1 MLKKNILKKNVI
13 YSQCLSIQDVRKK
26 DDMCSHLAKQGWYGR
41 GCLKILDGFL
51 QKPMN
56 LMCDPTF
63 GSTPVMTRTGHQ
75 PLGSEPSIATMT
87 TRTIRRSQVRRCR
100 QGSGRKAREIDE
112 ILDFLF
118 DKGKFQQTNWCGK
131 YLKIQIYLPICDIF
145 FIYNLPYVSQQVQQV
160 HRINF
165 SSHRGAITKGED
177 LAKELRWLKNWWME
191 NTVQT

>member
-1 MLKKNILKKNVI
+1 MGYVIVPWSVLLYTGTKKKDVKKLFKKKHVI
-13 YSQCLSIQDVRKK
+13 YSQSLSIQDVRKK

-41 GCLKILDGFL
+41 GCLKILDDFV

-100 QGSGRKAREIDE
+100 QGSGRKARFDRWDSWFPVWQGQIPANQ
-112 ILDFLF
+112 LMWKVSKYPNLGGGFKYFLF
-118 DKGKFQQTNWCGK
+118 
-131 YLKIQIYLPICDIF
+131 
-145 FIYNLPYVSQQVQQV
+145 
-160 HRINF
+160 
-165 SSHRGAITKGED
+165 SSLFGED
-177 LAKELRWLKNWWME
+177 SHFD
-191 NTVQT
+191 